1 MQSPQ
6 RHLIWLTLRRG
17 LFRLRRAVH
26 RMRSP
31 RRIAASIIAIIF
43 LCAYVLN
50 GVVILAT
57 RRTADPEA
65 LRLWLSGGMV
75 LYLIY
80 HAVRCCWTDR
90 QADLEYTAAEELWI
104 GGAPLKR
111 STVATYKVNSVL
123 FSAMLKTFFL
133 VIALAPDVRHP
144 VLLTVG
150 VFAALVLLETV
161 RMIWQR
167 MVAGLSP
174 RHLLGLRTAMTAI
187 ATAVVLQGFAMLASI
202 TAPGSQPGAYVLN
215 SFRAIGEVAS
225 SGMIQYLAIPWR
237 PAAMLATTDQMTSHT
252 AVQLL
257 ASIALVPSAILALV
271 RVDGWAAA
279 ASLRRERLRLA
290 AGDYLRAS
298 ATEVGSRP
306 GLCEDPLAARLE
318 RWLPAWLQHSLALV
332 WRQALSVRRHSGTI
346 VFSFL
351 LPTLLCLSPLMTGR
365 EGNQWAF
372 VVGGIAMCTMLLAPP
387 ALRLDFRR
395 DLKRMLLLRS
405 LPLRP
410 LDAVIGQL
418 TLPVL
423 ITIAFQW
430 TTLAIAAAALSPG
443 WSQLVGWG
451 GMLSAL
457 AVFTFAAENA
467 LFLAYPH
474 HENAQGIG
482 MVVRANVMFLGKAT
496 LIAAAVGALLVWVTV
511 CHAIFS
517 ESISVPVY
525 VLGSVAGTWLIAAAA
540 VATTAWC
547 WRRFDISADLPPE

>member
-1 MQSPQ
+1 
-6 RHLIWLTLRRG
+6 
-17 LFRLRRAVH
+17 
-26 RMRSP
+26 MRSP

-50 GVVILAT
+50 GVVILAS
-57 RRTADPEA
+57 RRAADPEA

-90 QADLEYTAAEELWI
+90 QADLEYTAAEELWL

-111 STVATYKVNSVL
+111 STVATYKVNNVL
-123 FSAMLKTFFL
+123 FSALLKTFFL
-133 VIALAPDVRHP
+133 VVALAPDVRHS
-144 VLLTVG
+144 VLLAVG

-167 MVAGLSP
+167 MVAGLSR

-187 ATAVVLQGFAMLASI
+187 ATAVVVQGFAMLASI

-225 SGMIQYLAIPWR
+225 SGMIQSLAIPWR
-237 PAAMLATTDQMTSHT
+237 PAAMLATTDQITSHSV
-252 AVQLL
+252 VQLL

-279 ASLRRERLRLA
+279 ASLKRERLRLA

-298 ATEVGSRP
+298 AGEVGSRP
-306 GLCEDPLAARLE
+306 GLREDPLAARLE
-318 RWLPAWLQHSLALV
+318 RWLPAWLHHSLALV
-332 WRQALSVRRHSGTI
+332 WRQALSVRRYSGTI

-418 TLPVL
+418 MLPVL

-430 TTLAIAAAALSPG
+430 TTLAIAAAAVSPG

-496 LIAAAVGALLVWVTV
+496 LIAASVGGLLVWVTV
-511 CHAIFS
+511 CQAIFS
-517 ESISVPVY
+517 ESVSVPVY
-525 VLGSVAGTWLIAAAA
+525 VLGSVAGTWLIAVSA